1 VSPADR
7 VGTTGSGGS
16 GRGAPPRRPGS
27 RRGFGESWWGAAWI
41 DALEQRARLDPNRLP
56 RGRTYARSGAVG
68 ALSVAPGE
76 VLAEVQGSRRSPYKV
91 KVRVRPFAPAEW
103 ERVLDALSAEIG
115 HTAALLEGE
124 LPSAIA
130 DDVASVGLDLL
141 PGAGELQP
149 RCSCPDWADPCKHA
163 AAVCYLIADVLD
175 ADPFTV
181 LLLRGRTREEVLA
194 ALRARRGDSVSPRT
208 ADALGAEPSAD
219 AGVVARD
226 AWART
231 PAALPSLPA
240 LPRRALRPTVLAADP
255 PPGTGLDVA
264 SLRSLAADAAERAL
278 LLARGAGDHGL
289 LLSLEQDLARRA
301 ARLVGSGDAPG
312 DGEALEDLARR
323 AGLAVR
329 ELAMRGRAWRDG
341 GAEGL
346 GTLSESWDPDPRA
359 LEVGR
364 RLLPGAVARHNRL
377 TRHERQLRLGRDGR
391 FYPYRKDHSGRF
403 SPDGPPLGEEIEES
417 VGALEDPLGP
427 DAPAR

>member
-1 VSPADR
+1 MSPADR
-7 VGTTGSGGS
+7 AATTGSGGS
-16 GRGAPPRRPGS
+16 RRGAPPRRPGS
-27 RRGFGESWWGAAWI
+27 RRAFGASWWGAAWI

-76 VLAEVQGSRRSPYKV
+76 VHAEVQGSRRSPYKV
-91 KVRVRPFAPAEW
+91 KIRVRPFAAAEW
-103 ERVLDALSAEIG
+103 ERVFDALSAEIG

-124 LPSAIA
+124 LPSGIA

-175 ADPFTV
+175 ADPFAV

-194 ALRARRGDSVSPRT
+194 ALRSRRAGTASPRT
-208 ADALGAEPSAD
+208 SDPLGTERSVD

-231 PAALPSLPA
+231 PAALPSPPA
-240 LPRRALRPTVLAADP
+240 LARRALRPTVLAADP
-255 PPGTGLDVA
+255 PPGAGLDAA
-264 SLRSLAADAAERAL
+264 SLRTLAADAAERAL

-289 LLSLEQDLARRA
+289 FLTLEQDLARRA
-301 ARLVGSGDAPG
+301 AHLVGSGDAPP
-312 DGEALEDLARR
+312 DAAALEDLARR

-329 ELAMRGRAWRDG
+329 ELAWRGRAWRDG
-341 GAEGL
+341 GAEAL
-346 GTLSESWDPDPRA
+346 ATLTESWDPDPME
-359 LEVGR
+359 LDLGR
-364 RLLPGAVARHNRL
+364 RLLPRAVARHNRL
-377 TRHERQLRLGRDGR
+377 TRNERQLRLGRDGR

-403 SPDGPPLGEEIEES
+403 VPDGPAIVVEEES
-417 VGALEDPLGP
+417 VGVLDDPEDGGT
-427 DAPAR
+427 